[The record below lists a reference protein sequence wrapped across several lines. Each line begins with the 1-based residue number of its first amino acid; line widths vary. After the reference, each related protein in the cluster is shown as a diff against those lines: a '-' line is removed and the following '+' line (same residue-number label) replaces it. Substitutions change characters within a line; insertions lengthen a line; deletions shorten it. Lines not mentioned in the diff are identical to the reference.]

1 MFPMTPGAKR
11 VIIEPGGDKPINFR
25 TVPCRNFHSSE
36 GCTRGDNC
44 HFVHDF
50 DHIGT
55 TIGNIPEWM

>member
-1 MFPMTPGAKR
+1 MTPGAKR